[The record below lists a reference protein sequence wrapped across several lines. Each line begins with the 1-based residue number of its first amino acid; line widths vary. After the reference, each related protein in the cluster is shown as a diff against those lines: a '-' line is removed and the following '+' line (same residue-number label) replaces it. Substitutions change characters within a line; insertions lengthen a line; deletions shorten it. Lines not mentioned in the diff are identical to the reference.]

1 MRRCKRWMWA
11 FLLCPLSTA
20 VGSRA
25 ATIKDSIARECGV
38 DENQPAQRIFAD
50 PEGKNVWRR
59 YKKPEDV
66 PTLESSGHF
75 AQFWATS
82 NGNVFIR
89 MEEPSEDWV
98 TYTDY
103 CFNKIGRL
111 IVLRFEV
118 RTYWGYGFRKSDP
131 IVKGIFRPRTSD
143 YFDTENE
150 AAITRPEQGGGLCRG
165 AQAVHLQPRVSIAIR
180 QADIQ
185 MIAVTQQVASKTL
198 HPIWPAIRTY

>member
-1 MRRCKRWMWA
+1 MRRCKRWMGA

-38 DENQPAQRIFAD
+38 DENQPAQRIVAD

-75 AQFWATS
+75 AQIWVTF

-111 IVLRFEV
+111 IVLGFEV
-118 RTYWGYGFRKSDP
+118 RTYWGYGFRKSGP

-150 AAITRPEQGGGLCRG
+150 AAITRPEQAEDFVEALKPYIFNRKSQLPF
-165 AQAVHLQPRVSIAIR
+165 AKLI
-180 QADIQ
+180 
-185 MIAVTQQVASKTL
+185 SK
-198 HPIWPAIRTY
+198 